1 MNFRILIQARLSS
14 TRLPGKVL
22 FKLGDK
28 NYSSLSL
35 MIKRLTKKYKFKQ
48 IAILTTTD
56 DCDNAICEV
65 DNNLNIE
72 CFRGS
77 KEDVLERYYESSKK
91 MKIKNIIRLTS
102 DCPFI
107 DVDEIERVLQIH
119 MLNKN
124 DYTTNSFENS
134 SIVDGMDVE
143 VISFKALES
152 AYIEA
157 SLPSER
163 EHVTFYFTKNKKF
176 KVQRTDP
183 HLQKEYIR
191 LTLDTPED
199 FRCIS
204 KLINLINDP
213 ITIGMK
219 DIVSIYKINGLNHI
233 NGSIEKNSG
242 WISAFKNLRANAKLN
257 RSFLTII

>member
-1 MNFRILIQARLSS
+1 MNFKILIQARLSS

-35 MIKRLTKKYKFKQ
+35 MIKRLTQKYELSQ
-48 IAILTTTD
+48 IVILTTIDKCD
-56 DCDNAICEV
+56 DAIYEEA
-65 DNNLNIE
+65 NNLNVE

-77 KEDVLERYYESSKK
+77 KEDVLERYYLCSKNLNVD
-91 MKIKNIIRLTS
+91 NIIRLTS

-107 DVDEIERVLQIH
+107 DVNEVERVLKIH
-119 MLNKN
+119 MSNKN

-143 VISFKALES
+143 VISFKALKS

-163 EHVTFYFTKNKKF
+163 EHVTFYFNNNKKF
-176 KVQRTDP
+176 KIEKTDP
-183 HLQKEYIR
+183 NLKNEYIR
-191 LTLDTPED
+191 LTLDTPDD
-199 FRCIS
+199 FKCIS
-204 KLINLINDP
+204 KLINIIEDPLTINMRDIIFIYKTNNLNLINGN
-213 ITIGMK
+213 IQ
-219 DIVSIYKINGLNHI
+219 
-233 NGSIEKNSG
+233 KNLG
-242 WISAFKNLRANAKLN
+242 WISAFEKDKKNL
-257 RSFLTII
+257 

>member
-1 MNFRILIQARLSS
+1 MNFKILIQARLSS

-22 FKLGDK
+22 FKLGDT

-35 MIKRLTKKYKFKQ
+35 MIKRLTQKYELSQ
-48 IAILTTTD
+48 IVILTTIDKCD
-56 DCDNAICEV
+56 DAICEEA
-65 DNNLNIE
+65 NNLNVE

-77 KEDVLERYYESSKK
+77 KEDVLERYYLSAKN
-91 MKIKNIIRLTS
+91 MNVDNIIRLTS

-107 DVDEIERVLQIH
+107 DVNEVDRVLKIH
-119 MLNKN
+119 VSNKN

-143 VISFKALES
+143 VISFKALTS

-163 EHVTFYFTKNKKF
+163 EHVTFYFNNNKKF
-176 KVQRTDP
+176 KIEKTDP
-183 HLQKEYIR
+183 NLKNEYIR

-199 FRCIS
+199 FKCIS
-204 KLINLINDP
+204 KLINIIEDPLTINMRDIIFIYKTKNLNLINGN
-213 ITIGMK
+213 IQ
-219 DIVSIYKINGLNHI
+219 
-233 NGSIEKNSG
+233 KNLG
-242 WISAFKNLRANAKLN
+242 WISAFDKDKKNL
-257 RSFLTII
+257 

>member
-1 MNFRILIQARLSS
+1 MKFKILIQARLSS

-35 MIKRLTKKYKFKQ
+35 MIKRLTERYKLNQ
-48 IAILTTTD
+48 IAILTTTEKCD
-56 DCDNAICEV
+56 DAINEV
-65 DNNLNIE
+65 ASNMNIE

-77 KEDVLERYYESSKK
+77 KEDVLGRYYESSKK
-91 MKIKNIIRLTS
+91 MKIKNIVRLTS

-107 DVDEIERVLQIH
+107 DINEVERVLQLH
-119 MLNKN
+119 MNNKN

-152 AYIEA
+152 AYNEA
-157 SLPSER
+157 NLPSER

-176 KVQRTDP
+176 KVEKTDP
-183 HLQKEYIR
+183 NLEKEYIR
-191 LTLDTPED
+191 LTLDTPDD
-199 FRCIS
+199 FKCIS

-213 ITIGMK
+213 LTIGMH
-219 DIVSIYKINGLNHI
+219 DIISIYKINKLYQI
-233 NGSIEKNSG
+233 NGDIEKNSG
-242 WISAFKNLRANAKLN
+242 WIPAFKKD
-257 RSFLTII
+257 SQKI

>member
-1 MNFRILIQARLSS
+1 MNFKILIQARLSS

-22 FKLGDK
+22 FKLGDT

-35 MIKRLTKKYKFKQ
+35 MIKRLTQKYELSQ
-48 IAILTTTD
+48 IVILTTIDKCD
-56 DCDNAICEV
+56 DAICEEA
-65 DNNLNIE
+65 NNLNVE

-77 KEDVLERYYESSKK
+77 KEDVLERYYLSAKN
-91 MKIKNIIRLTS
+91 MNLDNIIRLTS

-107 DVDEIERVLQIH
+107 DVNEVDRVLKIH
-119 MLNKN
+119 VSNKN

-143 VISFKALES
+143 VISFKALTS

-163 EHVTFYFTKNKKF
+163 EHVTFYFNNNKKF
-176 KVQRTDP
+176 KIEKTDP
-183 HLQKEYIR
+183 NLKNEYIR

-199 FRCIS
+199 FKCIS
-204 KLINLINDP
+204 KLINIIEDPLTINMRDIIFIYKTKNLNLINGN
-213 ITIGMK
+213 IQ
-219 DIVSIYKINGLNHI
+219 
-233 NGSIEKNSG
+233 KNLG
-242 WISAFKNLRANAKLN
+242 WISAFDKDKKNL
-257 RSFLTII
+257 